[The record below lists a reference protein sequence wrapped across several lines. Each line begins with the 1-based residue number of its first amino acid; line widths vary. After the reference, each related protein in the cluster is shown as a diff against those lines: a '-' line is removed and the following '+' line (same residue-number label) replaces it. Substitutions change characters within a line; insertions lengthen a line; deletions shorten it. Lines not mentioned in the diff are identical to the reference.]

1 LSRLSARNRD
11 ILIALLVIA
20 ALIVGSQLIPS
31 INAKKVLHDVSDTL
45 GAATYVLAGLAAFLE
60 TGAFV
65 GLILPGETVV
75 ILAGAVAGQG
85 ATSIEAT
92 IAVVW
97 AGAFA
102 GDSTSFWIGKKLGR
116 DFALHHGSKLGI
128 TEDRLERV
136 EEYFQRYGG
145 RTVVIGRFIGLVRAL
160 APFTAGTS
168 GWRYRTYLPYCL
180 IGTGLWAT
188 TFCLV
193 GYFASR
199 VINQAVHVA
208 GQITFSLGVLAA
220 IGVAIYVGVTYIR
233 RASDRERFRAQLV
246 VLGATVAA
254 GIAVLVGYA
263 IYVGSHPGPTPLDRS
278 AFQVAADLRTGWLV
292 DVAKVV
298 TWLGSAAVTLP
309 LALAV
314 GVALGVRREWS
325 TLAALIAALA
335 ITYLAVPEVKAI
347 VDRPR
352 PPNPL
357 TGSSGSAYP
366 SGHAAHAAIY
376 PWLAVIVAARAR
388 LTVRPATI
396 ALVVGFAIAL
406 VVGLTR
412 VYLRVHFLTDVLGGW
427 GLGAAAFAGSAA
439 VVMLVGRLA
448 ASHPKWRSQITAG
461 RRPRSPE

>member
-11 ILIALLVIA
+11 ILIALVVIA
-20 ALIVGSQLIPS
+20 VLIVGSQLLPS

-102 GDSTSFWIGKKLGR
+102 GDSTSFWIGRRLGR

-128 TEDRLERV
+128 TEERLERV
-136 EEYFQRYGG
+136 DDYFQRYGG

-180 IGTGLWAT
+180 IGTGLWSAA
-188 TFCLV
+188 FCLV
-193 GYFASR
+193 GYLASR
-199 VINQAVHVA
+199 VINDAVHIA
-208 GQITFSLGVLAA
+208 GQVTFSLGVLAA

-233 RASDRERFRAQLV
+233 RAGERERFRAQLI
-246 VLGATVAA
+246 VLAATVAV
-254 GIAVLVGYA
+254 GLAVLIGYG
-263 IYVGSHPGPTPLDRS
+263 IYFGSHPGPTALDHS

-298 TWLGSAAVTLP
+298 TWLGSSAVILP

-335 ITYLAVPEVKAI
+335 ITYVAVPEVKAI

-357 TGSSGSAYP
+357 TGAGGSAYP
-366 SGHAAHAAIY
+366 SAHATHSAIY
-376 PWLAVIVAARAR
+376 PWLAVIVATRIAMRVR
-388 LTVRPATI
+388 LATI
-396 ALVVGFAIAL
+396 ALVVGFAVAL
-406 VVGLTR
+406 IVGLTR

-427 GLGAAAFAGSAA
+427 GFGAAAFAGSAA
-439 VVMLVGRLA
+439 VVMLVGRIRQNQRDGA
-448 ASHPKWRSQITAG
+448 AAG
-461 RRPRSPE
+461 